1 MHANTTAKGQVV
13 IPSALREKYGIKKGT
28 RVEFLEEGGKIVL
41 LPRTM
46 EQFDQALHRVRRRLK
61 GIDLISELEQGRS
74 SERKRES
81 RKVRWLSHKKLTFTW
96 RRFGLGPMPIGRG
109 FS

>member
-1 MHANTTAKGQVV
+1 MSDCGKIIHMHANASAKGQIV

-46 EQFDQALHRVRRRLK
+46 EQFDRALSRVRRRLK
-61 GIDLISELEQGRS
+61 GIDLISALEQERG
-74 SERKRES
+74 SERKRED
-81 RKVRWLSHKKLTFTW
+81 RKVR
-96 RRFGLGPMPIGRG
+96 GPR
-109 FS
+109 

>member
-1 MHANTTAKGQVV
+1 MHANTSAKGQIV

-46 EQFDQALHRVRRRLK
+46 EQFDHALVRVRRKLR
-61 GIDLISELEQGRS
+61 GIDLISALEQARG
-74 SERKRES
+74 SERKRED
-81 RKVRWLSHKKLTFTW
+81 RKVRGS
-96 RRFGLGPMPIGRG
+96 R
-109 FS
+109 